1 MLSTFPTLQAE
12 DILSAFP
19 LPSAITDAQ
28 GRCLAHNEAF
38 SAVLLGRRL
47 ARLVVGRVRFDDLR
61 VQIQWD
67 TALHEASVTGAPTS
81 AVLEFASAALEL
93 QLAPVRSPLD
103 SEFKPLLAVFAER
116 GLRPDPERSLQP
128 KGRLTQAEREV
139 LSAMLRGLPA
149 KAIAAERGASVNTVR
164 AQIVSILDKTGHAS
178 QRELLAAYGESSF
191 GQSIFGAAAQPQ
203 RGA

>member
-1 MLSTFPTLQAE
+1 MFPNFPTLQAE

-19 LPSAITDAQ
+19 LPSVLTDEQ
-28 GRCLAHNEAF
+28 GRCLAHNDAT
-38 SAVLLGRRL
+38 SGVLFGRGL
-47 ARLVVGRVRFDDLR
+47 ARLVVGRMRFQDLR
-61 VQIQWD
+61 AQVQWE
-67 TALHEASVTGAPTS
+67 TALHGASATGAPTS
-81 AVLEFASAALEL
+81 AVLEFDSAALEL

-103 SEFKPLLAVFAER
+103 REFKPLLAVFAER

-191 GQSIFGAAAQPQ
+191 GQSIFGATQQQ